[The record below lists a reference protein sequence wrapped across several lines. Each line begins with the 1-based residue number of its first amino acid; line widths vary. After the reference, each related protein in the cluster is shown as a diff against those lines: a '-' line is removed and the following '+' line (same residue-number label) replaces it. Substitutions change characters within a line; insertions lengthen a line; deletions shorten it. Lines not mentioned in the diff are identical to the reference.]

1 MEWTNVEIKFTPEE
15 KPKEG
20 NKELQ
25 KEDLVCGFPP
35 ERFAE
40 MDENTLWNV

>member
-15 KPKEG
+15 KPKEQ

-40 MDENTLWNV
+40 IDEETLWNI